1 MERAA
6 HAAHKGRAAAVTEGR
21 EADAHAVR
29 WEYLRAEIEHK
40 AIYRVAPGA
49 RGLLGKAP
57 NTRYTWQFYLRRC
70 LFNPWFTI
78 NAAQALLTKMPPGQY
93 QFAAVE
99 DAGVPLAQALATLT
113 ETPFISVKKQ
123 RKVYGLMNWTE
134 GRVTGDPLVL
144 VDDLAGSQA
153 SLKAAKRVLLAY
165 KLEVAPLYVT
175 LVNKTQG
182 THKENYL
189 QDTQLVSL
197 FTCEDFAMSWSAYRE
212 KYNRDPDFGPSY

>member
-1 MERAA
+1 MTPGGTDTHE
-6 HAAHKGRAAAVTEGR
+6 VLR
-21 EADAHAVR
+21 EH
-29 WEYLRAEIEHK
+29 LRAEIEHK
-40 AIYRVAPGA
+40 AIYRVPPGGQA
-49 RGLLGKAP
+49 LPGKAP

-70 LFNPWFTI
+70 LFDPWFTI
-78 NAAQALLTKMPPGQY
+78 GAAQLLLAKMPAGKF

-153 SLKAAKRVLLAY
+153 SLKAAKRTLLAF
-165 KLEVAPLYVT
+165 KLNVAPFYVA

-182 THKENYL
+182 THQENYL
-189 QDTQLVSL
+189 SDSQLVSL
-197 FTCEDFAMSWSAYRE
+197 FTCEDFAMSWAAYRARH
-212 KYNRDPDFGPSY
+212 NRDPDFGLAY